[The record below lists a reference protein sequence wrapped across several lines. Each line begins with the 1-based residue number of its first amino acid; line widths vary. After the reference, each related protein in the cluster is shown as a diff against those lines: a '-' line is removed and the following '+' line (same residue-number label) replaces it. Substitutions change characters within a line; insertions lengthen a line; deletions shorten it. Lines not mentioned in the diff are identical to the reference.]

1 MKNKAAQYLFI
12 IGAVASIGLSTC
24 NSTATNTKSD
34 TKTAIVE
41 SAKENEANTGDTAN
55 DTSENV
61 SIPEDVSLE
70 NSGIESD
77 DYETDTDNAVSI
89 TLADNASVSS
99 GEGVSISDNTVTI
112 SKAGTY
118 ILNGSL
124 SDGKIELS
132 VGENDVVR
140 LILNGVNINNT
151 TDSAIKMSSG
161 KKLILTLADGTENTV
176 SDGTSY
182 SDTETADATVYSDG
196 SITLNGKGTL
206 NLSANYE
213 NGLKA
218 KDNMIIVSG
227 TFNIKSADNAIKGND
242 LVVIAD
248 GTIKINAGGKGITSE
263 GSIYVYDGNIDI
275 ENSEEGLEGLSVELY
290 GGTVN
295 MNSTDDGIN
304 SRVKADSSL
313 SESEKEAFSAQYQET
328 AYFKLDGA
336 TVTINA
342 EGDGIDSNGDVFIE
356 SGYILVNGPS
366 GNGNGTFDYNGSAYI
381 TGGTYIGI
389 GNGDMKQGF
398 NENSSLASVD
408 IDYDS
413 NIAAGT
419 KVTVSDTSGKEILN
433 FTAQKAFSNL
443 LIADSGIKIGDTITV
458 KAGDNTQEITV
469 SSDSGVSAF
478 PSMGGDMP
486 PQGEF
491 GDGNMPT
498 PPEGGFGDKNG
509 ERPAPPTGGM
519 RPEGNRDT
527 QNE

>member
-1 MKNKAAQYLFI
+1 M
-12 IGAVASIGLSTC
+12 
-24 NSTATNTKSD
+24 
-34 TKTAIVE
+34 
-41 SAKENEANTGDTAN
+41 
-55 DTSENV
+55 
-61 SIPEDVSLE
+61 
-70 NSGIESD
+70 
-77 DYETDTDNAVSI
+77 
-89 TLADNASVSS
+89 
-99 GEGVSISDNTVTI
+99 
-112 SKAGTY
+112 
-118 ILNGSL
+118 
-124 SDGKIELS
+124 
-132 VGENDVVR
+132 
-140 LILNGVNINNT
+140 
-151 TDSAIKMSSG
+151 
-161 KKLILTLADGTENTV
+161 ADGTENTV

-213 NGLKA
+213 NALKA

-227 TFNIKSADNAIKGND
+227 TFNIKSADNAVKGND
-242 LVVIAD
+242 LVVVAY

-275 ENSEEGLEGLSVELY
+275 ENSEEGLEGLTVELY

-356 SGYILVNGPS
+356 SGYILVDGPS

-478 PSMGGDMP
+478 PGMGGGMP

-498 PPEGGFGDKNG
+498 PPEGGFEGENG

-519 RPEGNRDT
+519 RPEGNSDT

>member
-12 IGAVASIGLSTC
+12 IGAVASIGLSAC

-295 MNSTDDGIN
+295 MNST
-304 SRVKADSSL
+304 V
-313 SESEKEAFSAQYQET
+313 
-328 AYFKLDGA
+328 
-336 TVTINA
+336 
-342 EGDGIDSNGDVFIE
+342 
-356 SGYILVNGPS
+356 
-366 GNGNGTFDYNGSAYI
+366 
-381 TGGTYIGI
+381 
-389 GNGDMKQGF
+389 
-398 NENSSLASVD
+398 
-408 IDYDS
+408 
-413 NIAAGT
+413 
-419 KVTVSDTSGKEILN
+419 
-433 FTAQKAFSNL
+433 
-443 LIADSGIKIGDTITV
+443 
-458 KAGDNTQEITV
+458 
-469 SSDSGVSAF
+469 
-478 PSMGGDMP
+478 
-486 PQGEF
+486 
-491 GDGNMPT
+491 
-498 PPEGGFGDKNG
+498 
-509 ERPAPPTGGM
+509 
-519 RPEGNRDT
+519 
-527 QNE
+527 